1 MSSNKDIVK
10 GKRALSPA
18 QMQEEEDAAVAAA
31 IAATAAAATAATAA
45 KRVRVTAGVKEA
57 QHRLNHSDGGAKE
70 GKNQFG

>member
-31 IAATAAAATAATAA
+31 IAATAAAATAA